1 MNIAKRVE
9 GSKQIM
15 GLSAIVSRDSSF
27 QVVLLSQECVQE
39 IIGQVVA
46 LSSGAML

>member
-1 MNIAKRVE
+1 MNVAKRVE

-15 GLSAIVSRDSSF
+15 GLSATISRDSSF
-27 QVVLLSQECVQE
+27 QVVHFFKECVQE
-39 IIGQVVA
+39 IIGQVGP